1 MRYDVGDS
9 IILEHTAPAGATLSL
24 TLTKPSGTTVT
35 PTVTEASSGLFRSGA
50 TTTDAAGTWGYEWEQ
65 TLPYADV
72 TAGTFTV
79 EAFAPPSYVSLDEL
93 KTSLNIRND
102 TSRDAIL
109 RRALG
114 AASRA
119 IDSATGRRF
128 WLDPVATT
136 QTVRTRGNAYRDGGR
151 YALIVPDIGDSSAIT
166 VTGRTVTSNAGADNW
181 PVATRL
187 YSTYAWTDDTVS
199 VTARFGWPYI
209 PDEIAQATLI
219 LAGKLFKRKDSPE
232 GILGSADWGAI
243 RVGRRDPDVQM
254 LIEPYTL
261 DGVA

>member
-35 PTVTEASSGLFRSGA
+35 PSVTEASAGLFRSGA
-50 TTTDAAGTWGYEWEQ
+50 ATTDVAGTWAYEWEQ

-72 TAGTFTV
+72 TTGTFTV
-79 EAFAPPSYVSLDEL
+79 ETFAPPGYVTLDEL
-93 KTSLNIRND
+93 KESLNIRND
-102 TSRDAIL
+102 TSRDLIL
-109 RRALG
+109 QRALG

-119 IDSATGRRF
+119 IDSMTGRRF
-128 WLDPVATT
+128 WLDPEATT
-136 QTVRTRGNAYRDGGR
+136 LSHPTRGNAYRDGGR
-151 YALIVPDIGDSSAIT
+151 YALIVPDIGDPSAIT
-166 VTGRTVTSNAGADNW
+166 IAGRTVTTNAGADGW

-187 YSTYAWTDDTVS
+187 YSAADWTDDTVS
-199 VTARFGWPYI
+199 ITARLGWPYV

-243 RVGRRDPDVQM
+243 RVSRRDPDVQM

-261 DGVA
+261 FGVA

>member
-1 MRYDVGDS
+1 MRYDLGDS
-9 IILEHTAPAGATLSL
+9 IVLEHTAPASATLSL
-24 TLTKPSGTTVT
+24 ELTKPTGATVT
-35 PTVTEASSGLFRSGA
+35 PTVAEASAGLFRSA
-50 TTTDAAGTWGYEWEQ
+50 AVTTDVSGIWGYSWTQ
-65 TLPYADV
+65 TLPRAEE

-79 EAFAPPSYVSLDEL
+79 EAFAPPSYVTLDEL
-93 KTSLNIRND
+93 KTSLNVRND

-109 RRALG
+109 NRALG

-136 QTVRTRGNAYRDGGR
+136 QAVPTRGNTYPDGGR
-151 YALIVPDIGDSSAIT
+151 YALIVPDIGDSTAIT
-166 VTGRTVTSNAGADNW
+166 VTGRAVTTNTG
-181 PVATRL
+181 PVITRL
-187 YSTYAWTDDTVS
+187 YSSYAWADDTVS
-199 VTARFGWPYI
+199 VTARFGWPYV

-219 LAGKLFKRKDSPE
+219 LASKLFKRKDSPE
-232 GILGSADWGAI
+232 GVLGSADWGAI

-261 DGVA
+261 FGVA